1 MFKIGDIV
9 RFIED
14 DDEWKIIGVGREG
27 GDIAY
32 MVIGLPY
39 LVSGTNS
46 NSLDH
51 PPLTK
56 RSQSVIRYNTSR
68 MVNCIRTQKRSPLPM

>member
-32 MVIGLPY
+32 MVIKTGKI
-39 LVSGTNS
+39 LVT
-46 NSLDH
+46 L
-51 PPLTK
+51 
-56 RSQSVIRYNTSR
+56 
-68 MVNCIRTQKRSPLPM
+68 